1 MKIYLTSKAVVLMG
15 LGLGWAGCALPP
27 ETGGNVEPSAPIV
40 SEVSPGTELTTEPV
54 GEASQGVTRAD
65 CIASWQHNL
74 RLCDSSPPNLRPE
87 CWAACAALL
96 AGCLAVAQG

>member
-1 MKIYLTSKAVVLMG
+1 MRKMVVLMAM
-15 LGLGWAGCALPP
+15 GLGWAGCALPQ
-27 ETGGNVEPSAPIV
+27 ETGENVEPSAPIV
-40 SEVSPGTELTTEPV
+40 TEVTSERV
-54 GEASQGVTRAD
+54 GEAAQDVTRAD

-74 RLCDSSPPNLRPE
+74 QLCDSSPPNLRPE